1 MQIIRVWVLSSL
13 LAWLLFGAASA
24 VAADVAKVNGAS
36 PTILIFGD
44 SLSAGYG
51 FDIADSWPSLLARRL
66 EVAGYRYQVANA
78 SVSGE
83 TTAGG
88 NARLAAELEKHKP
101 AIVVLEL
108 GGNDGLRGLPL
119 IVMEKNLEAMIR
131 AAQKRDAKVVLVG
144 MRLPPNY
151 GAYARQF
158 EQVYTKLARR
168 TGATFVPFLLEGVG
182 DRAELMQS
190 DGIHPRAE
198 AQAKLLENVWPTLR
212 AELKK

>member
-1 MQIIRVWVLSSL
+1 MMRIIRVWVLSSL
-13 LAWLLFGAASA
+13 LGSLLLGAGTVSA
-24 VAADVAKVNGAS
+24 AS

-51 FDIADSWPSLLARRL
+51 FDIAESWPSLLARRL
-66 EVAGYRYQVANA
+66 ETAGYRYQVANA
-78 SVSGE
+78 SISGE

-88 NARLAAELEKHKP
+88 HARLAAELDKHKP

-119 IVMEKNLEAMIR
+119 IAMEKNLEAMIR
-131 AAQKRDAKVVLVG
+131 TAQKRGAEVVLVG

-158 EQVYTKLARR
+158 EQAYVKLARR
-168 TGATFVPFLLEGVG
+168 TGATLVPFLLEGVG

-198 AQAKLLENVWPTLR
+198 AQKKLLENVWPTLR
-212 AELKK
+212 DELKK

>member
-1 MQIIRVWVLSSL
+1 MQIFRVWVFG
-13 LAWLLFGAASA
+13 WLFFAAIAASGQA
-24 VAADVAKVNGAS
+24 LATS

-51 FDIADSWPSLLARRL
+51 FDIAQSWPTLLARRL
-66 EVAGYRYQVANA
+66 RAAGYRYEVANA
-78 SVSGE
+78 SISGE

-88 NARLAAELEKHKP
+88 LAHLPTVLDKYRP
-101 AIVVLEL
+101 AVVVLEL

-119 IVMEKNLEAMIR
+119 PAMEKNLESMIR
-131 AAQKRDAKVVLVG
+131 SAQKRGAKVVLVG

-151 GAYARQF
+151 GPYARQF
-158 EQVYTKLARR
+158 EQVYVRLARR
-168 TGATFVPFLLEGVG
+168 TDAALVPFLLQGVG

-198 AQAKLLENVWPTLR
+198 AQERLLENVWPALR
-212 AELKK
+212 TQLKR

>member
-1 MQIIRVWVLSSL
+1 MQIIRVWVLG
-13 LAWLLFGAASA
+13 WLLFGGASA
-24 VAADVAKVNGAS
+24 PVGALAAPPK
-36 PTILIFGD
+36 ILIFGD

-51 FDIADSWPSLLARRL
+51 FDIGESWPSLLARRL
-66 EVAGYRYQVANA
+66 DAEGYRYEVVNA
-78 SVSGE
+78 SISGE

-88 NARLAAELEKHKP
+88 VARLPAALDKHRP
-101 AIVVLEL
+101 AVVVLEL

-119 IVMEKNLEAMIR
+119 LAVEKNLETMIR
-131 AAQKRDAKVVLVG
+131 TAQKRGAKVVLVG

-158 EQVYTKLARR
+158 QQLYARLARR
-168 TGATFVPFLLEGVG
+168 TDAALVPFLLEGVG

-198 AQAKLLENVWPTLR
+198 AQARLLENVWPTLR
-212 AELKK
+212 GELKK